1 MIPTPP
7 IPLQSSAP
15 PWSSWEKWLQSPP
28 GRYVLGWEQQCLDQI
43 VADVFGFHA
52 VQIGLP
58 QLNGLRENRMPMHA
72 LLTHANDNREL
83 ISRFNWH
90 PIEGNSSEMP
100 FANESIDL
108 IVMPHVLEF
117 AADPHQILREVDRVL
132 RPEGRIVI
140 SGFNPASLWGAKQY
154 LSRLIGNPYLP
165 RDGQFISLI
174 RIKDWLQLLNYS
186 LDRGHFGCYKLPLQS
201 ESAMGR
207 MDFLEPMGNRWWPI
221 FGAVFIVSA
230 IKRHKGMRLI
240 GQVQKA
246 RIPSLGQLSPA
257 AERNKITS
265 INDPSAEQ
273 Y

>member
-1 MIPTPP
+1 
-7 IPLQSSAP
+7 
-15 PWSSWEKWLQSPP
+15 
-28 GRYVLGWEQQCLDQI
+28 VLGWEQKCFDHI

-58 QLNGLRENRMPMHA
+58 QINALSENRMPLHA
-72 LLTHANDNREL
+72 LLVNSQD
-83 ISRFNWH
+83 SRKDAHRFSWRV
-90 PIEGNSSEMP
+90 IEGNANELP

-108 IVMPHVLEF
+108 IVLPHVLEF

-132 RPEGRIVI
+132 LPEGRLVI
-140 SGFNPASLWGAKQY
+140 SGFNPASLWGARQY

-165 RDGQFISLI
+165 RDGQFIGLL

-186 LDRGHFGCYKLPLQS
+186 LDRGHFGCYKFPLHG
-201 ESAMGR
+201 EPAMNR

-240 GQVQKA
+240 GQVSSVRLPA
-246 RIPSLGQLSPA
+246 INQLAPA
-257 AERNKITS
+257 AERNQLRDSLNKTEV
-265 INDPSAEQ
+265 N
-273 Y
+273 